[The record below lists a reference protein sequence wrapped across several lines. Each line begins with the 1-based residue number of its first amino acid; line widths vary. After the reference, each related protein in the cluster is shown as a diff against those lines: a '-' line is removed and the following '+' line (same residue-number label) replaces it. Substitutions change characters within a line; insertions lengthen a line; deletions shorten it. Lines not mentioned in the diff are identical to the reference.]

1 MYAMYLGSSP
11 APVRAHMDH
20 EAVHRLSIADGA
32 APRAGST
39 AIVTNDLVARLRD
52 ALGIAPKPVEACS
65 CPA

>member
-11 APVRAHMDH
+11 ATVRADMDH
-20 EAVHRLSIADGA
+20 EAVHRFSIGSGA
-32 APRAGST
+32 TPRAGSM

-52 ALGIAPKPVEACS
+52 ALGIGPKPVEACS